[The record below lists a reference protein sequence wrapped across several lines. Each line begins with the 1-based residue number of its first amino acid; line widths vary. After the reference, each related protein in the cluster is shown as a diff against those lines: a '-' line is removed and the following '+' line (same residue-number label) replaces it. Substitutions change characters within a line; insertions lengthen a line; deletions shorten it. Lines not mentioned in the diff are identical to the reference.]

1 MAFTTGSAN
10 PAALGLVG
18 FGMTT
23 VLLSLVNTG
32 VLPSAGDN
40 VVVPL
45 ALAYGGAIQVIA
57 GILEFQ
63 LGNTFGMTAF
73 LSYGAFWRWFA
84 LMTIFG
90 KIGVLPLQGADH
102 AVGAALLLWGVFTM
116 YLWVGTFRLSRAL
129 WLVFLT
135 LWVTFHLLGLGALSG
150 LQWLTRLGG
159 WLGVLCG
166 ALAMYTSFAE
176 VTNFCFGRP
185 TIPTG
190 RPLSHEP
197 DVGRAQAAE

>member
-1 MAFTTGSAN
+1 
-10 PAALGLVG
+10 
-18 FGMTT
+18 
-23 VLLSLVNTG
+23 
-32 VLPSAGDN
+32 
-40 VVVPL
+40 
-45 ALAYGGAIQVIA
+45 
-57 GILEFQ
+57 
-63 LGNTFGMTAF
+63 
-73 LSYGAFWRWFA
+73 
-84 LMTIFG
+84 
-90 KIGVLPLQGADH
+90 
-102 AVGAALLLWGVFTM
+102 
-116 YLWVGTFRLSRAL
+116 
-129 WLVFLT
+129 
-135 LWVTFHLLGLGALSG
+135 VTFYLLGLGALSG